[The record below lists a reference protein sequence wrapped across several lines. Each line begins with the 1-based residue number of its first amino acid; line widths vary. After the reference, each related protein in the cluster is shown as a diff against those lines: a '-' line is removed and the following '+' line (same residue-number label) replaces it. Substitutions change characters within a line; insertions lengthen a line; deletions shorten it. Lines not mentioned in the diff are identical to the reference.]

1 LLFIY
6 HQKLWKLY
14 KTIEIFQ
21 QSFGSILILFYQKL
35 RIVLNFVV
43 VNNNAYKDPQASF
56 KLNVYFF
63 ICTHNPM
70 VGHLVELGLIIIF

>member
-1 LLFIY
+1 
-6 HQKLWKLY
+6 
-14 KTIEIFQ
+14 
-21 QSFGSILILFYQKL
+21 L